1 MDGYDSFVQ
10 TSFSRVENG
19 AKSVP
24 IRIALAQMNP
34 RLGDVSANLELYE
47 EKIRQAA
54 KERADFLLFP
64 ELSLTGY
71 FCVTRFRVLR

>member
-1 MDGYDSFVQ
+1 MQ
-10 TSFSRVENG
+10 ISFSRVENG

-24 IRIALAQMNP
+24 IRIALAQINP
-34 RLGDVSANLELYE
+34 RLGDVSANLALYE

-64 ELSLTGY
+64 ELSLTEDRGSQD
-71 FCVTRFRVLR
+71 RAILRPLSA